1 MLKRTA
7 ALFLPLLMFASA
19 TSNAADGQ
27 ICYSSFFVENLSGAF
42 GTRVS
47 PQLANETKF
56 SCRSGVQLTLPQLV
70 ARGWKVTTLGPVV
83 YSTTTRPD
91 GSASVAT
98 RWMLVVTI

>member
-7 ALFLPLLMFASA
+7 ALLLPLLMFASA
-19 TSNAADGQ
+19 PSNAADGQ
-27 ICYSSFFVENLSGAF
+27 ICYSSFFVENYDGGF

-56 SCRSGVQLTLPQLV
+56 TCRSGVQLTLPQLV
-70 ARGWKVTTLGPVV
+70 ARGWKVTSLAPIV
-83 YSTTTRPD
+83 YSTTTRAD
-91 GSASVAT
+91 GSVSIAT